1 MVAHAVEDHLGRHL
15 RAGFHPQGHAVFGIV
30 PHRIVHV
37 FVHSVGHRA
46 EECPHAGLAA
56 SQRAEIGR
64 GVGFAETEILV
75 RAVVVTHLAGERH
88 HVGRIEAVLGVVLR
102 EGRDTRL
109 VGVRRDIAVGD
120 AAGYPYDALAGVAA
134 LAVVLVALADQLHD
148 PRLFG
153 VDDRERL
160 AARGISVGVRQL
172 GDREDRLAGGLG
184 ALERDV
190 DQRPVVDQPCRVLQ
204 FRAASVGRF
213 ADDERMLVHV
223 ADGRIGFARLRDVR
237 QVASRVPLVDG
248 QHGPGPEFPAGGVVQ
263 GAVERVRIGG
273 IGDHGR
279 AVGRCPFGYDEI
291 GTGCG
296 CAIGEEGCRR
306 EAILEFSHRFS
317 GFDPK
322 CTKQIL
328 NGKTQRVRY
337 VAFYLDI
344 RALCRIFTT
353 YASALHSGGYPPPVR
368 RYVIVI

>member
-223 ADGRIGFARLRDVR
+223 ADGRIGFGYLCDFTEVFTGIPFIHGHHRAGWIFCCRMKIEASVQLVR
-237 QVASRVPLVDG
+237 VGCVGNHR
-248 QHGPGPEFPAGGVVQ
+248 
-263 GAVERVRIGG
+263 
-273 IGDHGR
+273 R
-279 AVGRCPFGYDEI
+279 AVLGGPFRYENVR
-291 GTGCG
+291 
-296 CAIGEEGCRR
+296 A
-306 EAILEFSHRFS
+306 
-317 GFDPK
+317 GFAFESRHG
-322 CTKQIL
+322 
-328 NGKTQRVRY
+328 NGGQK
-337 VAFYLDI
+337 
-344 RALCRIFTT
+344 
-353 YASALHSGGYPPPVR
+353 
-368 RYVIVI
+368 

>member
-134 LAVVLVALADQLHD
+134 LAVVLETLADQLHD
-148 PRLFG
+148 PRFVG
-153 VDDRERL
+153 VGDRERL
-160 AARGISVGVRQL
+160 TARRVAVGVGQL
-172 GDREDRLAGGLG
+172 GDHADGLTRG
-184 ALERDV
+184 FGTLQGDV
-190 DQRPVVDQPCRVLQ
+190 DQRPVVHAARRVLQ
-204 FRAASVGRF
+204 FGAASVGRL
-213 ADDERMLVHV
+213 ADDERMFVHV
-223 ADGRIGFARLRDVR
+223 ADGRPGFADLRDVR
-237 QVASRVPLVDG
+237 QVTARVPFVDG
-248 QHGPGPEFPAGGVVQ
+248 QHRPGLVLAAGGVVQ
-263 GAVERVRIGG
+263 CAVERVGVRR
-273 IGDHGR
+273 IGDHHR
-279 AVGRCPFGYDEI
+279 TVGRGTSGDDEI
-291 GTGCG
+291 GAGRRRAVC
-296 CAIGEEGCRR
+296 EGGRR
-306 EAILEFSHRFS
+306 CKNQSDFFHAFQVLR
-317 GFDPK
+317 PK
-322 CTKQIL
+322 
-328 NGKTQRVRY
+328 
-337 VAFYLDI
+337 I
-344 RALCRIFTT
+344 RKSRMDSKPNLPTDE
-353 YASALHSGGYPPPVR
+353 
-368 RYVIVI
+368 